1 MSIDYRQEAKDA
13 IDKRDYVSAW
23 NFYTQALIESPK
35 DLALWCNRA
44 LVGLN
49 AGFPELTLMDS
60 KRVVFLSLE
69 KGKSMANDINLQN
82 LVYKARYRL
91 GLAAEKLGLPFLAA
105 REFELLDT
113 FNSKKNFGNIF
124 EESCHQKKIDMT
136 ETYLRQQIIL
146 KREYEKRNT
155 KIQISGIGKGWYK
168 FTGSYPWDNRQSER
182 ISASML
188 QKIQGKLDIASDNK
202 LKAVIIRSET
212 DNPKLQLGIKT
223 KQDVSHL
230 TILFEE
236 DPFISIHNRYNLRC
250 DYCINKLSPTAR
262 EPGIPLKYPCKNQ
275 NCKEVFCNVR
285 CYKKAMELYHRPLCG
300 KDINK
305 IIELSKREIGGLNH
319 HALFLLKLFAIAKE
333 RNINPLD
340 IEEIK
345 HFTRLKTNPLFL
357 EGHLVWDPEY
367 ESIYNNIL
375 SILDITMYDLQYDFW
390 IFITLMNMIGANV
403 FGRTFTD
410 QAAEEKLSS
419 IYPLCALMNH
429 SCCDFVVP
437 QYILP
442 EPSNTVHNLIQDYE
456 RRRKRYHRKG
466 YQSYRITLVTHRN
479 LKKGEEIF
487 YPYTQYSN
495 SKPRRHESLLRNFG
509 FMCHCNQ
516 CKKESGRY
524 RGKPIAWFLYFPGD
538 ERGKNLVEIEN

>member
-1 MSIDYRQEAKDA
+1 MNVDYRQEAKNA
-13 IDKRDYVSAW
+13 IEKRDYVAAW
-23 NFYTQALIESPK
+23 NYYTQALNETPK

-44 LVGLN
+44 LVELN
-49 AGFPELTLMDS
+49 AGFPELAVVDS

-69 KGKSMANDINLQN
+69 KGKSMANDMNLQN

-91 GLAAEKLGLPFLAA
+91 GLAAEKLGLPHIAA

-113 FNSKKNFGNIF
+113 FNSKKSFGNIF
-124 EESCHQKKIDMT
+124 EESCHQKKIDLS
-136 ETYLRQQIIL
+136 ETFSTQQSVL
-146 KREYEKRNT
+146 KREYERKNT

-168 FTGSYPWDNRQSER
+168 FSGSYPWDKRPDER
-182 ISASML
+182 ISASTL
-188 QKIQGKLDIASDNK
+188 QKVQSRLDVASDNK
-202 LKAVIIRSET
+202 LKAVIVRFET
-212 DNPKLQLGIKT
+212 DKQLQLGVKA
-223 KQDVSHL
+223 KQDVPNL
-230 TILFEE
+230 TIIFEE

-250 DYCINKLSPTAR
+250 DYCSNKLSATER
-262 EPGIPLKYPCKNQ
+262 SFGIPLKYPCKNSD
-275 NCKEVFCNVR
+275 CKELFCNLK
-285 CYKKAMELYHRPLCG
+285 CYRKAMELYHQPLCG
-300 KDINK
+300 KDISK
-305 IIELSKREIGGLNH
+305 IIELSKREVGGLNH
-319 HALFLLKLFAIAKE
+319 HALFLLKLFAIAKV

-345 HFTRLKTNPLFL
+345 HFTRLRTNPQFL

-367 ESIYNNIL
+367 ENIYNNIL
-375 SILDITMYDLQYDFW
+375 SILDISMYDLQYDFW
-390 IFITLMNMIGANV
+390 IFITLMNMVGANV

-410 QAAEEKLSS
+410 QAPEEKLSS

-456 RRRKRYHRKG
+456 RRRKRYQRKG
-466 YQSYRITLVTHRN
+466 YQSYRITLITHRN
-479 LKKGEEIF
+479 LKKGEEVF

-495 SKPRRHESLLRNFG
+495 AKSRRHESLLRNFG
-509 FMCHCNQ
+509 FICHCNQ
-516 CKKESGRY
+516 CNKEPGKY

-538 ERGKNLVEIEN
+538 ERGKKLVEMEN